1 MTTENRDYMR
11 AMPKPSWL
19 RFYDPFSRL
28 IGARDLHWQLVAQAG
43 LEPGATVLEVGSGTA
58 DALLLAARAVP
69 GITAIGLDPDE
80 DALAIAR
87 RKATRAGLDV
97 RLDRGYADRLPY
109 PDGSI
114 DRVLSSFMLH
124 HLPAD
129 EKQGA
134 LREVRRVLAPGG
146 RLHVLDF
153 DPDPAAAGPLRRLL
167 GRTHAHGGGHSHG
180 GGHAHGPTHH
190 GDAGSPTVP
199 ALLTEAGLVDAA
211 EVGHGTTLLGRHT
224 FYRASR

>member
-1 MTTENRDYMR
+1 MTTEHRDYLP

-43 LEPGATVLEVGSGTA
+43 PEPGATVLEIGAGTA

-80 DALAIAR
+80 AALAIAR
-87 RKATRAGLDV
+87 RKASRAGLDV
-97 RLDRGYADRLPY
+97 QLDRGYADRLPY
-109 PDGSI
+109 PDGSV

-129 EKQGA
+129 EKPGA
-134 LREVRRVLAPGG
+134 LCEVRRVLAPGG
-146 RLHVLDF
+146 RLHLLDF
-153 DPDPAAAGPLRRLL
+153 AHDPTATGPLTRLL
-167 GRTHAHGGGHSHG
+167 GRTHSHG
-180 GGHAHGPTHH
+180 DGHAHAH
-190 GDAGSPTVP
+190 GDAEPRTVP

-211 EVGHGTTLLGRHT
+211 EVGHGTTLMGRHA